1 MRVRPAARGKRE
13 FVTTDSGE
21 RLYSDDLAARMARGN
36 DRLPPGQRLTKDWP
50 VLTYGGTP
58 VVKPEEWQLTVWGE
72 VEAERTFGWQEF
84 LAIGQSRRLNDIH
97 CVTHW
102 SRYDNDWEGVLW
114 ADFLRQVSPTGA
126 AFSVMFHSYGGYTT
140 NVTLADLARDD
151 HAMFATQHNGE
162 PIAASHGGP
171 MRMVI
176 PSLYFWKSAKW
187 IGGVEF
193 MPQDRPGFW
202 EMYGYH
208 IHGDP
213 WREERYA

>member
-1 MRVRPAARGKRE
+1 
-13 FVTTDSGE
+13 VTTDSGE
-21 RLYSDDLAARMARGN
+21 RLYSDDLAARMERGD

-72 VEAERTFGWQEF
+72 VEAERTFGWEEF
-84 LAIGQSRRLNDIH
+84 LAIGRSRRLNDIH

-114 ADFLRQVSPTGA
+114 ADFLQQVSPTGA